1 MGFYFRRCPRASR
14 GPPRDPSRPAKPF
27 RTSRPQVG
35 CTGGTLRLHPK
46 ESRRLN
52 SGGTRPAQLPRN
64 PANST
69 RRDPAGQPEGS
80 RGCQAEA
87 SNLRLSCGRAQQ
99 PEAATRSPANLR
111 LPCGRAQQPEA
122 VMRSPANLR
131 LPCGRAQQPEAVM
144 RGDQKQR
151 AAPLAGAPPRKPRQT
166 WLPSVHLLRQSGRLT
181 WPDTP
186 PAAGRAWV
194 PGCRAR
200 TLKRPYPSSTTKC
213 SA

>member
-52 SGGTRPAQLPRN
+52 SGGTRPAQLLRN
-64 PANST
+64 PAGSTPEEPSQLNPTRPRRPT
-69 RRDPAGQPEGS
+69 RRKPRVPSGGQQPEAVMRPG
-80 RGCQAEA
+80 
-87 SNLRLSCGRAQQ
+87 QQ
-99 PEAATRSPANLR
+99 PEAAT
-111 LPCGRAQQPEA
+111 
-122 VMRSPANLR
+122 RSPANLR

-166 WLPSVHLLRQSGRLT
+166 WLPSVHLLRPSGRLT